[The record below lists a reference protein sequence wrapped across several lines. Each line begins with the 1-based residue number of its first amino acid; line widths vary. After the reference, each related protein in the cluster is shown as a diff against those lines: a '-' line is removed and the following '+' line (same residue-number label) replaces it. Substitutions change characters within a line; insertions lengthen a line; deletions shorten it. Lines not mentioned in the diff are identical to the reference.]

1 LIGRDGYNKEEK
13 KSVSLCVIM
22 ENEGTATG
30 PTLGIGKS
38 LADISV
44 FAFN

>member
-13 KSVSLCVIM
+13 KSVSSCVIM

-38 LADISV
+38 DISV